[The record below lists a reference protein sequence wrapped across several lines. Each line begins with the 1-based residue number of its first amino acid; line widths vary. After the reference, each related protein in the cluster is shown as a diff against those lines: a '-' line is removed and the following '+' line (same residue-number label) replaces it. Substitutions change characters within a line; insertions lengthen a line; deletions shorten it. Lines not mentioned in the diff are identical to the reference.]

1 MKSVPMSGSVS
12 PRQRRGRMRR
22 IAYRQIFIPDTV
34 FDIERDETELL
45 IAELRL
51 TARTG
56 AAYDAAGAADRLEQ
70 PNDGEPHHFP
80 DPVVARKRTR

>member
-1 MKSVPMSGSVS
+1 
-12 PRQRRGRMRR
+12 MRR
-22 IAYRQIFIPDTV
+22 IAYRRILIPDTV

-45 IAELRL
+45 VAELRL

-80 DPVVARKRTR
+80 DPEAPIKATASCSRTARSTPRSTSASA

>member
-1 MKSVPMSGSVS
+1 
-12 PRQRRGRMRR
+12 MRR
-22 IAYRQIFIPDTV
+22 IAYRQILIPDTV

-56 AAYDAAGAADRLEQ
+56 AAYDAAGAADRLKQ
-70 PNDGEPHHFP
+70 PNDGSPTTSP
-80 DPVVARKRTR
+80 TRKPTRCCERSTTSTGAAN

>member
-1 MKSVPMSGSVS
+1 
-12 PRQRRGRMRR
+12 MRR
-22 IAYRQIFIPDTV
+22 IAYRQILIPDTV